1 MTPAHDSSSL
11 QFSQK
16 RKCLYVAV
24 AEVTA
29 QKQSL
34 LTTWQNVVSAMS
46 QQKQLCFCIMNMD
59 IASNVHMAK
68 ESEKILSVPQQES
81 PLQNLH
87 CICLLG
93 KRVSEPNR
101 LAGTASVQVSFAGC

>member
-11 QFSQK
+11 QFLKK

-24 AEVTA
+24 AAVTA

-68 ESEKILSVPQQES
+68 ESEKILSVPQKES
-81 PLQNLH
+81 PLQNH
-87 CICLLG
+87 CIHLLG